1 MNNGRNMSFSTPD
14 LCDAHDIN
22 SALQLQMHSFGQKT
36 KFFGQI
42 ETVKCF
48 EDNSL
53 VKKRLSEPG
62 QGKVLVVD
70 GGGSLRR
77 ALLGDMIAA
86 SAVSMGWE
94 GLVFNGCI
102 RDVDEVNAL
111 AIGVKALGV
120 VPVKTQKRG
129 EGQQDVPVQFGSVEF
144 RPGDFLYSDA
154 NGIVV
159 SQKPLV

>member
-1 MNNGRNMSFSTPD
+1 MSFTTPD
-14 LCDAHDIN
+14 LCDEHGIEQALE
-22 SALQLQMHSFGQKT
+22 LQLRIYGSCE
-36 KFFGQI
+36 KFHGQI

-53 VKKRLSEPG
+53 VKKRLAEPG

-70 GGGSLRR
+70 GGGSMRR

-86 SAVSMGWE
+86 SAVKMGWS

-102 RDVDEVNAL
+102 RDVDVVNTL
-111 AIGVKALGV
+111 AIGVKALGT
-120 VPVKTQKRG
+120 VPVKTEKRG
-129 EGQQDVPVQFGSVEF
+129 EGQEDIPVRFGGLTF

-159 SQKPLV
+159 SKKPLL